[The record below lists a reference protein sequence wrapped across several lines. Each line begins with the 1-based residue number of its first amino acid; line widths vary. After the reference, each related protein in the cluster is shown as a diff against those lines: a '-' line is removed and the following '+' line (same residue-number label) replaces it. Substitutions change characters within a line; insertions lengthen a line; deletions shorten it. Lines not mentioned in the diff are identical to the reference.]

1 MTAVAVKLAINFLNF
16 SAIEATGE
24 AFALAA
30 QYGVKPSDFYEFITS
45 TLFGSLPYKAYG
57 KLIERNSYV
66 PANFVVPLGL
76 KDVKL
81 ALDAA
86 EKVNLAMPLAD
97 VVRDHFVQ
105 AMAQGYR
112 DEDIAVLAH
121 AITNTLTRRNA
132 ESSGATSNW
141 SFDGKIEQGAGGRE
155 PSADRGSGGKP
166 VSQPR
171 L

>member
-1 MTAVAVKLAINFLNF
+1 M
-16 SAIEATGE
+16 
-24 AFALAA
+24 
-30 QYGVKPSDFYEFITS
+30 
-45 TLFGSLPYKAYG
+45 
-57 KLIERNSYV
+57 

-86 EKVNLAMPLAD
+86 EKVNLAMPLAN

-121 AITNTLTRRNA
+121 VITNTLTRRNG
-132 ESSGATSNW
+132 ESSGATSKW
-141 SFDGKIEQGAGGRE
+141 SFDGQIEQGADGRE
-155 PSADRGSGGKP
+155 AAGGSWQRRKTCFAAAAMTPSGSP
-166 VSQPR
+166 M
-171 L
+171 